1 MSPRGAK
8 LNEQMR
14 AEAITKITK
23 AALEVFAEYGYHGS
37 TMEQIMRVSGLSKGL
52 VYHYFPSKEKI
63 FFHLVDTAL
72 EISRITWK
80 EALDSPG
87 TAWEKIE
94 KLSENVVKT
103 AFTDESSL
111 YSLIMIQATTQG
123 KGIPGLMEHIYQSMD
138 YYNELPAL
146 IVEAQ
151 KSGEAAQGDPELLF
165 FAFVGL
171 VQGFVLFLMN
181 YDEVKKK
188 ITPQILTSV
197 LRNPGSPTVTSI
209 LPGKE

>member
-14 AEAITKITK
+14 SDAMAKITR
-23 AALEVFAEYGYHGS
+23 AALGVFAAYGYHGA
-37 TMEQIMRVSGLSKGL
+37 TMEQIMQGSGLSKGL

-72 EISRITWK
+72 DISRNTWQD
-80 EALDSPG
+80 ALDSPG

-94 KLSENVVKT
+94 KLSENVVKI

-111 YSLIMIQATTQG
+111 YSLIMVQATTQG
-123 KGIPGLMEHIYQSMD
+123 KGVPGLMEHIFQRMD
-138 YYNELPAL
+138 YYNALPQL

-151 KSGEAAQGDPELLF
+151 VSGEAAQGDPELLF
-165 FAFVGL
+165 LAYVAL
-171 VQGFVLFLMN
+171 VQGFVLLLLN
-181 YDEVKKK
+181 DDEMKKK

-197 LRNPGSPTVTSI
+197 LRNT
-209 LPGKE
+209 GKSR

>member
-1 MSPRGAK
+1 MSPRGKK

-14 AEAITKITK
+14 ADAMAKITK
-23 AALEVFAEYGYHGS
+23 AALEVFAEYGYHGA
-37 TMEQIMRVSGLSKGL
+37 TMEQIMQASGLSKGL

-72 EISRITWK
+72 DISRNTWQD
-80 EALDSPG
+80 ALGSPG
-87 TAWEKIE
+87 TAWERIE

-111 YSLIMIQATTQG
+111 YSLIMVQATTQG
-123 KGIPGLMEHIYQSMD
+123 KGLPGLMEHIYQSMD

-151 KSGEAAQGDPELLF
+151 QSGEAAPGDPELLF
-165 FAFVGL
+165 IAFVAL
-171 VQGFVLFLMN
+171 VQGFVLFSLN
-181 YDEVKKK
+181 DDEMKKK

-197 LRNPGSPTVTSI
+197 LRNT
-209 LPGKE
+209 GKSK